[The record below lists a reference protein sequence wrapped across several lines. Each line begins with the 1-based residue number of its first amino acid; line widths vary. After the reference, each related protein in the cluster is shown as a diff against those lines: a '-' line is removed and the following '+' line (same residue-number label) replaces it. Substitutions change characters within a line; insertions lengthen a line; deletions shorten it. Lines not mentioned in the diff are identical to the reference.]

1 MQEKKEALR
10 LIEETL
16 KELESPQKG
25 SVLTAIQKLSRVALI
40 LDNQDI
46 YIWCQIQ
53 LGDTQYTQSL
63 KKFISIMEQIH
74 KDNSQEEQDKLNKE
88 YKNKV
93 KVLSNLDL
101 KQKIHYSIEELNV
114 KHDNH
119 GGGYK
124 NIGFIEETYND
135 LIRMKQGNS
144 GGYYKSHLNTHIN
157 YIKKKAHIFTS
168 KLYNEIKF
176 SGTVSNSFDILK
188 NAVDDRLLDLDPKI
202 SEQLM
207 LAFKSVS
214 SNNKE
219 EWSQALTSCRR
230 LLEGLAD
237 KLLPASEEKV
247 NGRVLKQGQYVNR
260 LWAFMD
266 NSIESDSNK
275 ALAKAHVDFLG
286 SWLEKVNRLAN
297 KGVHA
302 ELNQLEAVKA
312 VFHTYLIIADIL
324 EYLNKSKPSKLNINQ
339 ASLDELEVH
348 LDVSRAIAKEIFK
361 TRAKEGYLDIDILSN
376 IKGVGKKTIEQA
388 KIVFMIDE

>member
-1 MQEKKEALR
+1 MKEKKEALR

-16 KELESPQKG
+16 NELESSKG

-40 LDNQDI
+40 LDNQDV

-53 LGDTQYTQSL
+53 LGDTKYTTSL
-63 KKFISIMEQIH
+63 KEYIQGTLKYQKEKTTDSLELIKNIMDELI
-74 KDNSQEEQDKLNKE
+74 KLN
-88 YKNKV
+88 
-93 KVLSNLDL
+93 L
-101 KQKIHYSIEELNV
+101 KSEIHYTTEELNI
-114 KHDNH
+114 KHDSN
-119 GGGYK
+119 GGGYE

-157 YIKKKAHIFTS
+157 YIKKRTHTFTS

-188 NAVDDRLLDLDPKI
+188 NAVDDRLIDLDPKI

-266 NSIESDSNK
+266 KSIESDSNK

-286 SWLEKVNRLAN
+286 SWLEKVNKLAN

-312 VFHTYLIIADIL
+312 VFHTYLVIADIL
-324 EYLNKSKPSKLNINQ
+324 EYLDKNESKPAKLNINK
-339 ASLDELEVH
+339 ATLDELEVH
-348 LDVSRAIAKEIFK
+348 LDVSRVIAKEIFK
-361 TRAKEGYLDIDILSN
+361 TRAKEGYLDIEILSN
-376 IKGVGKKTIEQA
+376 IKGVGKKTLEQV
-388 KIVFMIDE
+388 KRVFTVDE

>member
-144 GGYYKSHLNTHIN
+144 GGYYKSHLNT
-157 YIKKKAHIFTS
+157 
-168 KLYNEIKF
+168 
-176 SGTVSNSFDILK
+176 
-188 NAVDDRLLDLDPKI
+188 R
-202 SEQLM
+202 
-207 LAFKSVS
+207 
-214 SNNKE
+214 
-219 EWSQALTSCRR
+219 SC
-230 LLEGLAD
+230 
-237 KLLPASEEKV
+237 PP
-247 NGRVLKQGQYVNR
+247 N
-260 LWAFMD
+260 
-266 NSIESDSNK
+266 
-275 ALAKAHVDFLG
+275 
-286 SWLEKVNRLAN
+286 
-297 KGVHA
+297 
-302 ELNQLEAVKA
+302 
-312 VFHTYLIIADIL
+312 
-324 EYLNKSKPSKLNINQ
+324 
-339 ASLDELEVH
+339 
-348 LDVSRAIAKEIFK
+348 
-361 TRAKEGYLDIDILSN
+361 
-376 IKGVGKKTIEQA
+376 
-388 KIVFMIDE
+388 